1 MKTEGVWV
9 DLNLFSTNNT
19 LFVSGRSLSTQTGA
33 HVSRSLRPLLLG
45 SALVG
50 YGVYKYVNS
59 DLSPALFPA
68 LSAAGVPE
76 SQPSVRDAHVP
87 QATPYMI
94 QS

>member
-1 MKTEGVWV
+1 MSRLL
-9 DLNLFSTNNT
+9 LNTNNT
-19 LFVSGRSLSTQTGA
+19 LFVSGRGLSTQTGA
-33 HVSRSLRPLLLG
+33 HASRSLRPLLLG

-76 SQPSVRDAHVP
+76 SQPSVRDSYALYDPVLIT
-87 QATPYMI
+87 A
-94 QS
+94 